1 MASGPVQVLK
11 FGGTSV
17 GAPHVLQRAVQILE
31 AADRRCRPVAVVSAA
46 AGVTDMLLE
55 AATRAPHSREEAE
68 HWVDRVRHRYRS
80 LADTTLDDEKLRAE
94 YSEIRRLHL
103 SGLEDALT
111 KAIPKG
117 SAVRDAVLATGERL
131 MTPLLAA
138 ALRCSGVRAES
149 VDAASLLRTNA
160 AHGSASVDWT
170 VSRAQIRNW
179 HAECP
184 TEVVPVVTGF
194 IGSTAEGVTTTLGR
208 GGSDY
213 SAALLAH
220 ALGADRLERWT
231 DVDGLY
237 TRDPVEN
244 ADAEPLRRI
253 PMEEAREWTKNGRLG
268 LHPRTIDPLAAA
280 GIPLHVRCTHRPG
293 ATGTHIVPVASEA
306 SP

>member
-1 MASGPVQVLK
+1 MAPGPVRVLK

-17 GAPHVLQRAVQILE
+17 GAPHVLRRAVQILK
-31 AADRRCRPVAVVSAA
+31 AADQRCRPVAVVSAA
-46 AGVTDMLLE
+46 AGVTDMLVE
-55 AATRAPHSREEAE
+55 AADRAPHSREEAE

-80 LADTTLDDEKLRAE
+80 LAGTTLDDAQLRAA
-94 YSEIRRLHL
+94 YSQHRRSHL

-111 KAIPKG
+111 RPVPKG
-117 SAVRDAVLATGERL
+117 SPVRDAVLATGERL

-138 ALRCSGVRAES
+138 ALRSSGVAAEP
-149 VDAASLLRTNA
+149 VDAASLIRTNA

-170 VSRAQIRNW
+170 TTRGQIRNW
-179 HAECP
+179 HAGCP
-184 TEVVPVVTGF
+184 DEIVPVVTGF
-194 IGSTAEGVTTTLGR
+194 IGSTSTGSTTTLGR

-253 PMEEAREWTKNGRLG
+253 PMDQAREWTKNGRLG

-280 GIPLHVRCTHRPG
+280 GIPLHVRCTRRPA
-293 ATGTHIVPVASEA
+293 ATGTRIVPVASEA